1 MGDSEIFLQP
11 TLQEDDRVD
20 MLENVS
26 EMSDLTENQKKLL
39 REINE

>member
-11 TLQEDDRVD
+11 TLQEDDRID